1 MDSMC
6 MAQKNIGDFIG
17 MGEDNGDIMERARD
31 DIERADRIAR

>member
-1 MDSMC
+1 
-6 MAQKNIGDFIG
+6 